1 VILSGGFIMF
11 DKQLWEKAQKKAKK
25 EYEKHYGDWEDADKY
40 ERQDL
45 VFSEYMKLKEAT
57 K

>member
-1 VILSGGFIMF
+1 MF
-11 DKQLWEKAQKKAKK
+11 DEEFWQIAQKNAQI
-25 EYEKHYGDWEDADKY
+25 EYEKECDCWEDADKY

-45 VFSEYMKLKEAT
+45 VFSEYMKLKEVT

>member
-1 VILSGGFIMF
+1 MS
-11 DKQLWEKAQKKAKK
+11 DKQLWEKAQKKAKG
-25 EYEKHYGDWEDADKY
+25 EYEKYYGDWEEADKY

>member
-1 VILSGGFIMF
+1 MS
-11 DKQLWEKAQKKAKK
+11 DKQLWEKAQKKAQK
-25 EYEKHYGDWEDADKY
+25 EYEKHYGDWKDADKY

-45 VFSEYMKLKEAT
+45 VFSEYIKLRDKQ